1 MQRRGER
8 PARATHIAREARV
21 ISIVTVRVLTM
32 VALIAG
38 VGLRVGGEAIIALVG
53 ARIALALRA
62 AIDGD
67 LLLAAFP
74 VTILHAHLFISLA
87 VPLFRHICRSSL
99 IAVAAGRIATA
110 WSGNRPV
117 QWMLLVGALARGIA
131 AFLQLVAS
139 ITALTRG

>member
-87 VPLFRHICRSSL
+87 VPLFRHLCRSSL
-99 IAVAAGRIATA
+99 IAVAARIATA